1 MEKSFSS
8 LIGIRLVAI
17 FVIAIAMLSVWTVGP
32 SAWSDAK
39 SLQAHW
45 LVGQWRDGTG
55 PAYSLSRRQQAH
67 DDLQAALRLTPGN
80 AQLLDD
86 LGFLN
91 AGRAM
96 ALGKPETGT
105 SVHILQQAMFARAI
119 TYYRAASVLRPTFPY
134 TWAYLALAKH
144 FKGEADPE
152 LWLAF
157 DKALRYG
164 RNEAGVQPAMA
175 QVAFAHWKDLSPER
189 KAQIAGMIKDAQPV
203 PREKLMDLA
212 LENGVVLLN

>member
-1 MEKSFSS
+1 
-8 LIGIRLVAI
+8 
-17 FVIAIAMLSVWTVGP
+17 MLSVWAGGP

-55 PAYSLSRRQQAH
+55 PVYSLPRWQQAH
-67 DDLQAALRLTPGN
+67 NDLQAALRLTPRN

-91 AGRAM
+91 VGRAM
-96 ALGKPETGT
+96 GLGKPEAGT
-105 SVHILQQAMFARAI
+105 SEHALQQALFARAI
-119 TYYRAASVLRPTFPY
+119 AHYRAATTLRPTFPY

-144 FKGEADPE
+144 FKGEEDPE
-152 LWLAF
+152 LWQAF

-175 QVAFAHWKDLSPER
+175 QVAFAHWNDLSPER
-189 KAQIAGMIKDAQPV
+189 KTQMAEMIKDAQPV
-203 PREKLMDLA
+203 PHKKLMDLA
-212 LENGVVLLN
+212 EENGVVLRD